1 MKKIFMALLLTVLVA
16 MQIPAKAQSNEVI
29 QLLLNV
35 EKLSQLKQI
44 LSDLKKGY
52 SIVSKGYGAIKD
64 LSEGNFSLHKV
75 FLDGLM
81 EASPTVKKYYKVA
94 AIVEFQVLLLKENK
108 ASLNRFRQTN
118 MLNPQELSY
127 IANVYENLISQ
138 SLRNVEELVNV
149 VTSGKLQMSDDERLK
164 AIDEIYLEME
174 DKVNF
179 LRSFNTNTS
188 VLTIQRSKEYNEISR
203 SRAISDIK

>member
-1 MKKIFMALLLTVLVA
+1 MKKVIMGFLFALFVA
-16 MQIPAKAQSNEVI
+16 IQIPARAQSNEVI

-52 SIVSKGYGAIKD
+52 KIVSKGYGAIKD

-81 EASPTVKKYYKVA
+81 EASPTVKRYYKVA

-108 ASLNRFRQTN
+108 AALTRFRQTN
-118 MLNPQELSY
+118 MLNPHELGY
-127 IANVYENLISQ
+127 IANVYENLITQ
-138 SLRNVEELVNV
+138 SLRNVEEMVNV

-179 LRSFNTNTS
+179 LRSFNANTS
-188 VLTIQRSKEYNEISR
+188 VLTIQRKHEFDEVSR
-203 SRAISDIK
+203 SKAVSDVK

>member
-1 MKKIFMALLLTVLVA
+1 MKKKILGFLFAIFIAI
-16 MQIPAKAQSNEVI
+16 QIPARAQSNEVI

-52 SIVSKGYGAIKD
+52 NIVSKGYGAIKD

-81 EASPTVKKYYKVA
+81 EASPTVKRYYKVA

-108 ASLNRFRQTN
+108 TALNRFRQTN
-118 MLNPQELSY
+118 MLNPQELAY

-179 LRSFNTNTS
+179 LRSFNTNTL
-188 VLTIQRSKEYNEISR
+188 VLTIQRKKEFDEVSR
-203 SRAISDIK
+203 SKAVSDVK

>member
-1 MKKIFMALLLTVLVA
+1 MKKIFMALLLIILVA
-16 MQIPAKAQSNEVI
+16 VQIPVKAQSNEVI

-108 ASLNRFRQTN
+108 AALNRFRQTN

-127 IANVYENLISQ
+127 VANVYENLITQ

-164 AIDEIYLEME
+164 AIDVIYLEME

-203 SRAISDIK
+203 SRAVSDIK

>member
-1 MKKIFMALLLTVLVA
+1 MKKVIMGFLFALFVA
-16 MQIPAKAQSNEVI
+16 IQIPARAQSNEVI

-52 SIVSKGYGAIKD
+52 KIVSKGYGAIKD

-81 EASPTVKKYYKVA
+81 EASPTVKRYYKVA

-108 ASLNRFRQTN
+108 VALNRFRQTN
-118 MLNPQELSY
+118 MLNPHELSY
-127 IANVYENLISQ
+127 IANVYENLITQ

-179 LRSFNTNTS
+179 LRSFNTKTS
-188 VLTIQRSKEYNEISR
+188 VLAIQRSKEYNEISR
-203 SRAISDIK
+203 SRAVSDIK